1 MQKNSNFAAD
11 VVKGDYK
18 TEFAQADKN
27 TFINQSESI
36 TSTFHGKQIFL
47 SIIDNGYFFSGR

>member
-1 MQKNSNFAAD
+1 MSLK
-11 VVKGDYK
+11 VDYK

-27 TFINQSESI
+27 TFINQSESV

-47 SIIDNGYFFSGR
+47 SVIDNGYFFWKVREFVLHS